1 MIGHQN
7 IVRDYSICSCSIPLS
22 LPKCHMYQRC
32 HSGGRLLSFPFS
44 PPSISPAKL
53 SRKFKCKPISNV
65 AETSYDHKTFSNQ
78 AVAKLVSIVGDGSV
92 SPLKDVPWEDVMN
105 HTATRLKWVDEGYEM
120 FVFTDRVLVQ
130 PVHDSSS
137 SEEEKEIKLV
147 LAQTDILIVIS
158 VQNHDSVKWVLQNTE
173 RIPTVVCFHCS
184 PVLQNKLGGLQVST
198 SNANI
203 IDNLLLSRQG
213 NKTESLEV
221 LRTVYEAWDR
231 CNSEDIRFSL
241 LLLINSY
248 VRPVP
253 ILKSLR
259 AKGISTLYCMIKNC
273 GPQILDC
280 LLDPNCRKA
289 LVCLNKCAPT
299 DQVCSYRCIASYES
313 PKFEAFSLCVLQKHN
328 CLGLDAEISMKP
340 DVQPLSSFRGSLLS
354 HEVAEDLFVGW
365 LGELESSW
373 RVVAGQNPAYDQ
385 FPCQYQLFY
394 RGKAKGSFWYEPVFQ
409 VQTLD
414 GQVIWRRR
422 RYRVKRGAIPGTFI
436 FSVLDNGVVSE
447 EFWRIVDV
455 TDDLSWG
462 LFYYS
467 GAARAAGQSYTGAV
481 LVTPDGTW
489 PSKDEAQRVNSA
501 LEKCGIKDWE
511 LYMVDNSCCTNA
523 PLGIPE
529 GSRLHLSLQLSGSKF
544 VSSYE

>member
-1 MIGHQN
+1 
-7 IVRDYSICSCSIPLS
+7 
-22 LPKCHMYQRC
+22 
-32 HSGGRLLSFPFS
+32 
-44 PPSISPAKL
+44 
-53 SRKFKCKPISNV
+53 
-65 AETSYDHKTFSNQ
+65 
-78 AVAKLVSIVGDGSV
+78 
-92 SPLKDVPWEDVMN
+92 
-105 HTATRLKWVDEGYEM
+105 
-120 FVFTDRVLVQ
+120 
-130 PVHDSSS
+130 
-137 SEEEKEIKLV
+137 
-147 LAQTDILIVIS
+147 
-158 VQNHDSVKWVLQNTE
+158 
-173 RIPTVVCFHCS
+173 
-184 PVLQNKLGGLQVST
+184 
-198 SNANI
+198 
-203 IDNLLLSRQG
+203 
-213 NKTESLEV
+213 
-221 LRTVYEAWDR
+221 
-231 CNSEDIRFSL
+231 
-241 LLLINSY
+241 
-248 VRPVP
+248 
-253 ILKSLR
+253 
-259 AKGISTLYCMIKNC
+259 
-273 GPQILDC
+273 
-280 LLDPNCRKA
+280 
-289 LVCLNKCAPT
+289 
-299 DQVCSYRCIASYES
+299 
-313 PKFEAFSLCVLQKHN
+313 
-328 CLGLDAEISMKP
+328 MKP

-436 FSVLDNGVVSE
+436 FSVLDNGVVSK

-501 LEKCGIKDWE
+501 LLKCGIKDWE
-511 LYMVDNSCCTNA
+511 LFMVDNSCCTNA